1 MELNEIKIL
10 GVKIHKVT
18 MNEAFNVFLN
28 LLNKNTCQ
36 TIFTPNTEIVMAAQ
50 EDKELKNILGQ
61 GDLVIPD
68 GIGLIHASNIHNLG
82 LEERV
87 PGVELMDKMLK
98 FCNTTKKSIF
108 ILGGKP
114 GVAEEA
120 SQNILA
126 EYPNIKIKGVQDGYF
141 SDEEELKVIDKIN
154 DVRPD
159 VLFVALG
166 APKQEKWI
174 YKHKK
179 ILNVKVAMG
188 VGGGVDIWAG
198 TAKRAP
204 KFFIDMGLEWFYR
217 LVTNPSRFGRMLA
230 IPKFLIKVMIDKEF
244 SK

>member
-1 MELNEIKIL
+1 MELKEVKIL

-18 MNEAFNVFLN
+18 MSEAFNVFLN
-28 LLNKNTCQ
+28 LLNQNTCQ

-50 EDKELKNILGQ
+50 EDKELKTILAQ

-68 GIGLIHASNIHNLG
+68 GIGLIYASNIHNLG

-98 FCNTTKKSIF
+98 FCHTTKKTVF

-114 GVAEEA
+114 GVADRAAE
-120 SQNILA
+120 NILS
-126 EYPNIKIKGVQDGYF
+126 EYPNIKVKGTQDGYF
-141 SDEEELKVIDKIN
+141 SEDDELKVIDKIN

-204 KFFIDMGLEWFYR
+204 KVFIDMHLEWFYR
-217 LVTNPSRFGRMLA
+217 LVMNPSRFGRMLS

>member
-1 MELNEIKIL
+1 MELKEIKIL

-18 MNEAFNVFLN
+18 MSEAFNVFLN
-28 LLNKNTCQ
+28 LLNQNTCQ

-50 EDKELKNILGQ
+50 EDKELKSILAQ

-87 PGVELMDKMLK
+87 PGVDLMDKMLK
-98 FCNTTKKSIF
+98 FCHTTKKSVF

-114 GVAEEA
+114 GVAERA
-120 SQNILA
+120 SEHILE
-126 EYPNIKIKGVQDGYF
+126 EYPNIKIKGTQDGYF
-141 SDEEELKVIDKIN
+141 SQDDELKVIDKIN

-204 KFFIDMGLEWFYR
+204 KFFIDIHLEWFYR
-217 LVTNPSRFGRMLA
+217 LLMNPSRLGRMLS

>member
-1 MELNEIKIL
+1 MELNEVRIL

-18 MNEAFNVFLN
+18 MNEAFNVFLT
-28 LLNKNTCQ
+28 LLNRNTCQ
-36 TIFTPNTEIVMAAQ
+36 TIYTPNTEIVMAAQ
-50 EDKELKNILGQ
+50 EDKELKTVLAQ

-68 GIGLIHASNIHNLG
+68 GIGLIHASSIHNLG

-87 PGVELMDKMLK
+87 PGVEFMDKMLK

-114 GVAEEA
+114 GVAEKA
-120 SQNILA
+120 ADHILK
-126 EYPNIKIKGVQDGYF
+126 EYPHLKVKGIQDGYF
-141 SDEEELKVIDKIN
+141 SEEDELKVIDKIN

-174 YKHKK
+174 AKHKK

-188 VGGGVDIWAG
+188 VGGSVDIWAG

-204 KFFIDMGLEWFYR
+204 KFFQEAGLEWFYR
-217 LVTNPSRFGRMLA
+217 LVTNPSRIGRMLS

>member
-1 MELNEIKIL
+1 MEINEVRIL
-10 GVKIHKVT
+10 GVKIHKVN

-28 LLNKNTCQ
+28 LLNKNSCQ
-36 TIFTPNTEIVMAAQ
+36 TIYTPNTEIVMAAQ
-50 EDKELKNILGQ
+50 EDKELKNILAQ

-68 GIGLIHASNIHNLG
+68 GIGLIHASSIHGLG

-87 PGVELMDKMLK
+87 PGVEFMDKMLK

-114 GVAEEA
+114 GVAESAAE
-120 SQNILA
+120 NILS
-126 EYPNIKIKGVQDGYF
+126 EYPNLRVKGTQDGYF
-141 SDEEELKVIDKIN
+141 SEEDELKVIDKIN

-174 YKHKK
+174 AKHKK
-179 ILNVKVAMG
+179 ILNVKVAIG

-204 KFFIDMGLEWFYR
+204 KFFQDIGLEWFYR
-217 LVTNPSRFGRMLA
+217 LITNPSRIGRMMA